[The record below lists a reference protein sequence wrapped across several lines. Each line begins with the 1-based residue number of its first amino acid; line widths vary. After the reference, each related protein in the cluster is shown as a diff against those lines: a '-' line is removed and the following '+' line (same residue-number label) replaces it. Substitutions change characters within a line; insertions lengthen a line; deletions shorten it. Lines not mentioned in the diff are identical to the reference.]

1 MTGSDTG
8 SRITSNSGSRGAE
21 LRAVLFDRDGTLVVD
36 VPYNGDPDR
45 IEVMPTAARAL
56 NLLRAEGIP
65 TGVVT
70 NQSGVARGIISA
82 HDVSRVNRRIDELL
96 GPFDT
101 WCVCPHGPD
110 DGCGCRKP
118 LPGLIFQAAT
128 ELGIPP
134 SQIALI
140 GDIGSDMD
148 AASAAGARAVLVPTP
163 LTRLGEVLDA
173 PVVASDLLTAVRM
186 VLAGLSQPEQEPDF
200 GPLDLDS
207 LDRDKLDH
215 RKSEAPR

>member
-8 SRITSNSGSRGAE
+8 SRFASNSGSRVAE
-21 LRAVLFDRDGTLVVD
+21 PRAVLFDRDGTLVVD

-45 IEVMPTAARAL
+45 VEVMPTAARAL
-56 NLLRAEGIP
+56 DLLRAEGIP

-70 NQSGVARGIISA
+70 NQSGIARGIISA
-82 HDVSRVNRRIDELL
+82 RDVSRVNRRIDELL

-101 WCVCPHGPD
+101 WCVCPHGPGD
-110 DGCGCRKP
+110 SCGCRKP

-134 SQIALI
+134 SQIAVI

-148 AASAAGARAVLVPTP
+148 AASAAGARAVLVPTH

-200 GPLDLDS
+200 GQFELDR